1 MVDQDNR
8 DQGSSQLDNHGEM
21 KADGPDSRPV
31 SSMAIVSL
39 VLGIV
44 ALLASFFKE
53 IDLVALCLGGLG
65 VICSLLGFFFARSGG
80 RHKGKVMVIFGLV
93 MSLLAIV
100 IAFFM
105 HGGISQPFVMPTFR
119 F

>member
-1 MVDQDNR
+1 MVAVADN
-8 DQGSSQLDNHGEM
+8 DGFCADGEL

-44 ALLASFFKE
+44 ALLASFLKE
-53 IDLVALCLGGLG
+53 IGLAALCLGGHG
-65 VICSLLGFFFARSGG
+65 VICSLLGGGVFFTRSGG
-80 RHKGKVMVIFGLV
+80 RHKRKVMVIFGPV
-93 MSLLAIV
+93 MGLLAIV
-100 IAFFM
+100 MAFFM
-105 HGGISQPFVMPTFR
+105 HGGFSQPFVMPTFR

>member
-1 MVDQDNR
+1 MVEQDNR
-8 DQGSSQLDNHGEM
+8 NQGGNQLDNQGEI
-21 KADGPDSRPV
+21 KADGSDKLPV

-53 IDLVALCLGGLG
+53 VGLVALCLGGLG
-65 VICSLLGFFFARSGG
+65 VICSLLGFFYARSGG
-80 RHKGKVMVIFGLV
+80 RHKGKVMVIFGLL

-100 IAFFM
+100 VALFM
-105 HGGISQPFVMPTFR
+105 HGVFSQPFVMPTFR

>member
-1 MVDQDNR
+1 MSEYKDGENKDTAG
-8 DQGSSQLDNHGEM
+8 DDGSDGE
-21 KADGPDSRPV
+21 DRRPI

-39 VLGIV
+39 VIGIIS
-44 ALLASFFKE
+44 LIASFFKS
-53 IDLVALCLGGLG
+53 IDLVAICLGAIG

-80 RHKGKVMVIFGLV
+80 RHKGKVMVVFGLV

-100 IAFFM
+100 VAFFM
-105 HGGISQPFVMPTFR
+105 HGGINEPFVMPTFR